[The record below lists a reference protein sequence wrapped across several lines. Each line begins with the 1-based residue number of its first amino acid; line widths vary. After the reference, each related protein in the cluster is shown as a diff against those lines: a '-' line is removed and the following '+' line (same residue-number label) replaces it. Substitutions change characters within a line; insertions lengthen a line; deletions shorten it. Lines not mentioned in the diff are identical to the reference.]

1 MNDILM
7 RQLALDYCCSPEEA
21 ADRANHFRIWRKLPG
36 RRCFQEN
43 SGCFLKLAVV
53 GGKLLF
59 AGREEIIAWCRERYA
74 ADRAAWF
81 LEPKNLRA
89 LDDRLHAAGWQIEML
104 HPFYIAEQ
112 PSALP
117 ETQYSLRFYE
127 AAEIEAFRGDERFG
141 EAFCFDPAAPDLLG
155 VAAVDGERILGMAGA
170 SGDSPTMWQIG
181 INVLPE
187 AQGRGIAKTLVAALK
202 NEVLRRGILPFYGTS
217 FSHLASQRTALAAGF
232 SPAWVELVTSP
243 LPQDPTH

>member
-7 RQLALDYCCSPEEA
+7 RQLALDFCCSPEEA
-21 ADRANHFRIWRKLPG
+21 ADGDNHFRIYEKLPG
-36 RRCFQEN
+36 RRCFQEHHA
-43 SGCFLKLAVV
+43 CFLKLAIV

-59 AGREEIIAWCRERYA
+59 AGQEEILDWCRARYA
-74 ADRAAWF
+74 ADSAAWF
-81 LEPKNLRA
+81 LEAKNLRQ
-89 LDDRLHAAGWQIEML
+89 LNDRLHAAGWQIETV

-117 ETQYSLRFYE
+117 EMPFALRFYE
-127 AAEIEAFRGDERFG
+127 AAEIEQFRGDERFG
-141 EAFCFDPAAPDLLG
+141 EAFCFDPSAPDLLG
-155 VAAVDGERILGMAGA
+155 VAALDGERILGMAGA

-187 AQGRGIAKTLVAALK
+187 ARGRGIAKTLVSALK
-202 NEVLRRGILPFYGTS
+202 NEVFRRSILPFYGTS

-232 SPAWVELVTSP
+232 LPAWVELATSP
-243 LPQDPTH
+243 LPENGQD